1 MTSPAA
7 LEAQGIRRTFG
18 GVVALD
24 GYNLVLEPGACVGLI
39 GPNGAGKTTAFNVL
53 TGVLKASAGTI
64 RVRGKDLTRRA
75 PHVLAAHGIARTF
88 QNIRLFADLT
98 VAETVKAG
106 CHMRHG
112 ASLLTTLFPVP
123 AFARSE
129 AAISA
134 RTDAILESLDLRR
147 IATRRAGDLAYG
159 DQRRVEIAR
168 ALATEPVAL
177 LLDEPAAGLN
187 PVETDALVRLI
198 GVINGDHNIAVLVV
212 EHDMR
217 LVMNLCQRIQVLD
230 RGLLVAEGT
239 PAEIQ
244 RDPAVIDAYLG
255 TRRKARA
262 HA

>member
-24 GYNLVLEPGACVGLI
+24 DYALRLTAGECVGLI

-53 TGVLKASAGTI
+53 TGVLKPTQGSI
-64 RVRGKDLTRRA
+64 RVRGKDMTGRA
-75 PHVLAAHGIARTF
+75 PHVLADHGVARTF

-98 VAETVKAG
+98 VTETVQAG

-123 AFARSE
+123 AFRRAE
-129 AAISA
+129 AAIRA
-134 RTDAILESLDLRR
+134 RTEAILESLDLKR
-147 IATRRAGDLAYG
+147 IAGQRTGDLAYG

-187 PVETDALVRLI
+187 AVETDALVRLI
-198 GVINGDHNIAVLVV
+198 GAINRDHDIAVLVV

-217 LVMNLCQRIQVLD
+217 LVMNLCHRIQVLD

-244 RDPAVIDAYLG
+244 RAPAVIDAYLG
-255 TRRKARA
+255 TRRKMRA
-262 HA
+262 DA